1 MDIRKSNI
9 LNYHTTLIISIIIG
23 ILLKYGTFSFNSL
36 TQHSPNYVV
45 LFSTIATILASL
57 FALIFLILTIFIQ
70 LSNKYSSFELFV
82 SKDIIIFMTVYF
94 LTIIASLAMIQSG
107 YYFPVLVFTSATFC
121 ILLLYPFMYNINI
134 KILYDVG
141 VKNLGEE
148 IAEFIDSKE
157 QASAV
162 HRIEELG
169 HLGEMTLHNND
180 FQNIDNIVN
189 ILSKNLEVAG
199 DNKLFRI
206 VEAIGTQYIKIIT
219 QCSSKTKEE
228 IINKVLSE
236 ISTYMSLY
244 SSNIY
249 YGTLK
254 KQQDAIK
261 NLGIRFIQDDFKDEY
276 ILSIEKSLYWGLE
289 STHQDLWDFDENAL
303 SYLGDLAKQSF
314 KKSSIKPLEEALAC
328 LWLIGFIIYI
338 EIIDENEECELN
350 RLLTRKEEKDLTH
363 RLNNLNRSLSITID
377 NLKSIEELC
386 GNDEFE
392 NLYEKCQKSQILT
405 WISNDDVPK
414 FKEYYSQSSKKN
426 TKFA

>member
-23 ILLKYGTFSFNSL
+23 ILLKYGDFSFNSL
-36 TQHSPNYVV
+36 TQHSPNYEV

-57 FALIFLILTIFIQ
+57 FALIFIILTIFIQ
-70 LSNKYSSFELFV
+70 LSNKYYSFELFMGRDM
-82 SKDIIIFMTVYF
+82 KIFMTVYF
-94 LTIIASLAMIQSG
+94 VTIITSLAMIQSG
-107 YYFPVLVFTSATFC
+107 YYFPVLVFISATFC
-121 ILLLYPFMYNINI
+121 ILSLYPFMYNINR

-148 IAEFIDSKE
+148 IAESIDSKE

-169 HLGEMTLHNND
+169 RLGEMTLHNND
-180 FQNIDNIVN
+180 SQNINNIAH

-219 QCSSKTKEE
+219 QCSSETKEE
-228 IINKVLSE
+228 IVCKMLSE

-249 YGTLK
+249 YGTLE
-254 KQQDAIK
+254 KQQGAIK
-261 NLGIRFIQDDFKDEY
+261 NLGVRFIQDDFKDKY
-276 ILSIEKSLYWGLE
+276 ILLIEKSLYWGLE
-289 STHQDLWDFDENAL
+289 STHEHIWDFDENAL

-314 KKSSIKPLEEALAC
+314 KKSLNKPLEEALAC
-328 LWLIGFIIYI
+328 LWLIGFIIYTEI
-338 EIIDENEECELN
+338 EDVDAEYKLES
-350 RLLTRKEEKDLTH
+350 RLTRKEEKKFIS
-363 RLNNLNRSLSITID
+363 RLNHLNRSLSINID

-405 WISNDDVPK
+405 WIINVDVHE

-426 TKFA
+426 N

>member
-1 MDIRKSNI
+1 MDIGKSNI
-9 LNYHTTLIISIIIG
+9 LNYYTILIISIIIG
-23 ILLKYGTFSFNSL
+23 ILLKYGTFSFISL
-36 TQHSPNYVV
+36 AKHSPNYVV

-70 LSNKYSSFELFV
+70 LSNKYSSFELFI
-82 SKDIIIFMTVYF
+82 DNDMMIFMGIYF
-94 LTIIASLAMIQSG
+94 FTIIASLAMIQSG
-107 YYFPVLVFTSATFC
+107 YYFPNLVFTSATFC
-121 ILLLYPFMYNINI
+121 ILSLFPFMYNINR

-148 IAEFIDSKE
+148 IAESIDSKE

-169 HLGEMTLHNND
+169 RLGEMTLHNND
-180 FQNIDNIVN
+180 FQNIDNIIH

-206 VEAIGTQYIKIIT
+206 VEAIGTQYIKIIA
-219 QCSSKTKEE
+219 QCSGETKEE
-228 IINKVLSE
+228 IIDKMLSE
-236 ISTYMSLY
+236 ICTYMSLY

-249 YGTLK
+249 HGTLK
-254 KQQDAIK
+254 KQQCAIK
-261 NLGIRFIQDDFKDEY
+261 NLGVKFIQDDFKDEY
-276 ILSIEKSLYWGLE
+276 ILSIEKSLFLGLE
-289 STHQDLWDFDENAL
+289 TTYEHIWNFDENAL

-314 KKSSIKPLEEALAC
+314 KKSLNKPLEEALAC
-328 LWLIGFIIYI
+328 LWLIGSIIYSETMEAKI
-338 EIIDENEECELN
+338 EHEQDRIFS
-350 RLLTRKEEKDLTH
+350 RREEKDLRY

-405 WISNDDVPK
+405 WISNVNVSK
-414 FKEYYSQSSKKN
+414 FKKYYSQSSKKN
-426 TKFA
+426 N